1 MARCDQARRPL
12 FDGPGRREAAGGHQG
27 SIKVDRDQTNPG
39 LPEQITIGVR
49 ATGLHW
55 CRTVGIVRAI
65 QHVGNVASPHS
76 LDSANVRGIV
86 ARQDT
91 MSKANSI

>member
-1 MARCDQARRPL
+1 MDQGGGKRRAGIRARL
-12 FDGPGRREAAGGHQG
+12 KLIE
-27 SIKVDRDQTNPG
+27 IKPIRF
-39 LPEQITIGVR
+39 LPEQIIYRVR

-65 QHVGNVASPHS
+65 QHVGNVASPRS
-76 LDSANVRGIV
+76 LDSGNVRGIV